1 MDPATYG
8 EGNHGSQIMPKAH
21 GRLGYGSNQREDG
34 ADVVGTSNN
43 YDRPISLIHTH
54 RAKQKWLVKINAT
67 WIWSLSTGSQTAQSL
82 RVHKKNVVDMLM

>member
-43 YDRPISLIHTH
+43 YDRPISLIHQ
-54 RAKQKWLVKINAT
+54 RNLDMEPVNWEPNSSIFESPQKKCC
-67 WIWSLSTGSQTAQSL
+67 
-82 RVHKKNVVDMLM
+82 